1 MFLGG
6 FGLWGKLLRTAAEPL
21 LMIPSGPEFF
31 IQNKSAGWPDD
42 RQSGNNRPKPN
53 SPMVPDDLMAEA
65 PATADQSSP
74 LMHCSRQTDDRA
86 LTNSR
91 SKPV

>member
-31 IQNKSAGWPDD
+31 ILNKSVGWP
-42 RQSGNNRPKPN
+42 GG
-53 SPMVPDDLMAEA
+53 PMPANL
-65 PATADQSSP
+65 ATADQS
-74 LMHCSRQTDDRA
+74 
-86 LTNSR
+86 
-91 SKPV
+91 